1 MEFSQFWIV
10 LSFSFLVALTGA
22 MSPGPLLTYTIIKS
36 IKTKSH
42 AWLMGVW
49 IIIGH
54 AILELSLILVLLWG
68 LSTFLRNAIVLK
80 IIGVLGGSLLIFFGI
95 SVILDV
101 KNNRI
106 PTDFLSNMQNIPV
119 TESTLQISSSTESY
133 GTSIESKKDLKM
145 AIENPVLGGIL
156 VSMSNPYWWFWWA
169 AVGFAFMNAYNI
181 SFTNPAG
188 LIAFFIG
195 HEFGDLS
202 WYLIVSIIV
211 ALGKNALNKKIYYIL
226 LVLCGIFMIAFGI
239 YLGIS
244 PFITGF

>member
-1 MEFSQFWIV
+1 MELSQFWIV

-36 IKTKSH
+36 IKTKSR

-54 AILELSLILVLLWG
+54 AILEFLLIVVLLWG
-68 LSTFLRNAIVLK
+68 LSTFLTNLLVLK
-80 IIGVLGGSLLIFFGI
+80 IIGLLGGGLLIFFGI

-106 PTDFLSNMQNIPV
+106 PTDFLQKVTDTQEPNVQLISQNIK
-119 TESTLQISSSTESY
+119 SMQ
-133 GTSIESKKDLKM
+133 KKDLKM

-169 AVGFAFMNAYNI
+169 AVGFAFMNTYGI
-181 SFTNPAG
+181 SFANPSG

-195 HEFGDLS
+195 HEMGDLS
-202 WYLIVSIIV
+202 WYFIVSVIV
-211 ALGKNALNKKIYYIL
+211 ALGKNTLNKKVYYGL
-226 LVLCGIFMIAFGI
+226 LLLCGLFMILFGF
-239 YLGIS
+239 YLGIN
-244 PFITGF
+244 PFIAGF